1 MVSREDDAIKWLC
14 HHCGFAGAMPLIERR
29 QAVPRSPPK
38 PILLEAPKDAEMEAA
53 YDWLASRGITRDT
66 GERAGIVAGY
76 QFIDGQQRIAIGFAY
91 RQDGRTYAVKWRATT
106 TKGFLQTGSANTLY
120 LSDQVEQ
127 GGPIAITEG
136 ECDCLV
142 LRQVGVVAVSVPNG
156 AAKSGGGRPDHHP
169 RMATY
174 IETGEAILTAATRVV
189 IATDADVPGDTLAE
203 ELARRVG
210 KAKCFRAH
218 WPEGCKDANDVL
230 ISHGPDVLRE
240 CIANAEPWP
249 VKGLYDSDHFAG
261 EVDDLYTTGLS
272 RGESTGYPDVDEL
285 YTVLP
290 GQLCVVTGIP
300 SMGKSSWIDQV
311 MVNLALIRD
320 WRFAVCSFEN
330 PPKVHIAKLCQ
341 LYLGK
346 PFFQGVTPRMERAD
360 LAKALAWVKDH
371 FVFLFQGDGSQSPI
385 EDIVER
391 MRAAVLRY
399 GIRGA
404 VIDPANFV
412 DRPRDM
418 NETDWVSDALT
429 KIKVFCMAHDVHVWF
444 AAHPAKIY
452 PNEDG
457 KYAVPGGYSISGSAN
472 WFNKADVGMTVHRP
486 NLKDHRSE
494 IHIWKCRFNWIG
506 RVGNTT
512 LLFDPPTG
520 RYYGR
525 VSGDE
530 PDGWEV

>member
-1 MVSREDDAIKWLC
+1 
-14 HHCGFAGAMPLIERR
+14 MPR
-29 QAVPRSPPK
+29 PPPK
-38 PILLEAPKDAEMEAA
+38 PILLEAPKDADLERA
-53 YDWLASRGITRDT
+53 YDWLALRGITRET
-66 GERAGIVAGY
+66 AQRAGVTAGH
-76 QFIDGQQRIAIGFAY
+76 QFLEGQLQHCVGFAY
-91 RQDGRTYAVKWRATT
+91 RDDGRTYAVKWRATA
-106 TKGFLQTGSANTLY
+106 TKAFLQTGSAASLY
-120 LSDQVEQ
+120 LAEHLQH
-127 GGPIAITEG
+127 GGPMAITEG
-136 ECDCLV
+136 ECDCLA
-142 LRQVGVVAVSVPNG
+142 LRQAGVPAVSVPSG
-156 AAKSGGGRPDHHP
+156 APGHVRQPASATAHRHLDYLDPQEALIVAAK
-169 RMATY
+169 
-174 IETGEAILTAATRVV
+174 RVV
-189 IATDADVPGDTLAE
+189 IATDADEPGNILAE

-218 WPEGCKDANDVL
+218 WPDGCKDANEVL
-230 ISHGPDVLRE
+230 VRHGPDVLRE
-240 CIANAEPWP
+240 CMADAEPWP
-249 VKGLYDSDHFAG
+249 VKGLYDSAHFTD
-261 EVDDLYTTGLS
+261 EVDDLYTSGLS
-272 RGESTGYPDVDEL
+272 KGESTGYPDVDEL

-360 LAKALAWVKDH
+360 LARALAWVKDH
-371 FVFLFQGDGSQSPI
+371 FVFLYQGDGAQSPI

-412 DRPRDM
+412 DRPKDM

-429 KIKVFCMAHDVHVWF
+429 KLKVFCMSHDVHVWF
-444 AAHPAKIY
+444 TAHPAKIY
-452 PNEDG
+452 PNDDG
-457 KYAVPGGYSISGSAN
+457 KYSVPGGYSISGSAN
-472 WFNKADVGMTVHRP
+472 WFNKADIGMTVHRP
-486 NLKDHRSE
+486 DLKDNRAD

-506 RVGNTT
+506 GVGKAG
-512 LLFDPPTG
+512 LRFDPPTG

-525 VSGDE
+525 VGDD
-530 PDGWEV
+530 PTKDDWDL

>member
-1 MVSREDDAIKWLC
+1 
-14 HHCGFAGAMPLIERR
+14 MPR
-29 QAVPRSPPK
+29 PPPK
-38 PILLEAPKDAEMEAA
+38 PILLEAPKDAELEAV
-53 YDWLASRGITRDT
+53 YNWLALRGITRDT
-66 GERAGIVAGY
+66 AVLAGVIAGH
-76 QFIDGQQRIAIGFAY
+76 QFVDGQSQVCVGFAY
-91 RQDGRTYAVKWRATT
+91 KADARTYAVKWRAVAS
-106 TKGFLQTGSANTLY
+106 KAFLQTGSANSLY
-120 LSDQVEQ
+120 LSDQIKED
-127 GGPIAITEG
+127 GPLTIAEG
-136 ECDCLV
+136 ECDCLS
-142 LRQVGVVAVSVPNG
+142 LRQAGVVAVSVPSG
-156 AAKSGGGRPDHHP
+156 APANVLLRVDDKRFSYLAQH
-169 RMATY
+169 
-174 IETGEAILTAATRVV
+174 EAVLAAASRVV
-189 IATDADVPGDTLAE
+189 LATDADEPGNLLAE

-218 WPEGCKDANDVL
+218 WPDGCKDANDVL
-230 ISHGPDVLRE
+230 MRHGPDVLRE
-240 CIANAEPWP
+240 CIEQAEPWP
-249 VKGLYDSDHFAG
+249 VKGLYDSEHFAG
-261 EVDDLYTTGLS
+261 EVDDLYISGLTK
-272 RGESTGYPDVDEL
+272 GESTGYPDVDEL

-346 PFFQGVTPRMERAD
+346 PFFQGVTPRMERHD

-371 FVFLFQGDGSQSPI
+371 FVFLFQGDGAQSPI
-385 EDIVER
+385 EDIVDR

-412 DRPRDM
+412 DRPKDM

-452 PNEDG
+452 PNDEG

-472 WFNKADVGMTVHRP
+472 WFNKADIGMTVHRP
-486 NLKDHRSE
+486 NLKDFRSE

-506 RVGNTT
+506 RVGNTSLT
-512 LLFDPPTG
+512 FDPPTG

-525 VSGDE
+525 VTGPEKD
-530 PDGWEV
+530 DWEL